1 MITSDEYKIH
11 WWGIG
16 ANGSASMFWAFTNIF
31 NMPSKKGAGGR
42 RNNYDKDSFKKGY
55 KRIVNVR
62 NPYEWISAVLFD
74 HDKLDDIELYLSDKL
89 MDIQCIEQVKIWED
103 DGFTPEYFIKCDD
116 MYGSILKIPELK
128 EKAEEFGEKLS
139 LRINTPKYDILGKGR
154 QRLVEGGWK
163 QYWNQDL
170 ADTLLANKYA
180 NRLFELTGYDKDSW
194 K

>member
-1 MITSDEYKIH
+1 
-11 WWGIG
+11 
-16 ANGSASMFWAFTNIF
+16 
-31 NMPSKKGAGGR
+31 
-42 RNNYDKDSFKKGY
+42 
-55 KRIVNVR
+55 
-62 NPYEWISAVLFD
+62 
-74 HDKLDDIELYLSDKL
+74 
-89 MDIQCIEQVKIWED
+89 MDIQCIEQVRIWEE
-103 DGFTPEYFIKCDD
+103 DGFTPEHFIKCDD

-170 ADTLLANKYA
+170 ADLLLSNKYA
-180 NRLFELTGYDKDSW
+180 SRLFELTGYDKDSW

>member
-62 NPYEWISAVLFD
+62 NPYEWITAVLFD
-74 HDKLDDIELYLSDKL
+74 HNRLDELELFISDKL
-89 MDIQCIEQVKIWED
+89 MDIQCIEQVKIWEE

-116 MYGSILKIPELK
+116 MYGSLLKIPELK
-128 EKAEEFGEKLS
+128 EKTEEFGERLS
-139 LRINTPKYDILGKGR
+139 IRINTPEYDILGKGR

-170 ADTLLANKYA
+170 VDLLLANKYA
-180 NRLFELTGYDKDSW
+180 NRLFEITGYDKESW